1 MKISLLLFIA
11 ILLSFSSLK
20 ADNPKIHFY
29 LQDKMN
35 QAADNQLLPVYIIF
49 NQHLS
54 LQDFDFI
61 PYNTP
66 KKERRRIVI
75 EKLQNFSSNV
85 QRETRLY
92 LDMKVSQRTIEKY
105 DVIWMNNTLSLSASP
120 EMINEMVNSF
130 SNIAMICYDQF
141 TPYELLIDINEK
153 LAPFKEAAYQF
164 GNPNPQIGCVLI
176 RANQVWALGN
186 KGQGVLVGNSDDG
199 FQWRHPDVVNQ
210 IWQNLGE
217 DANNNGKTI
226 NINAGMGSTY
236 DTGDLNGIDDDANG
250 FIDDL
255 VGWDFAANTYNIT
268 SGSHGT
274 STMGQVIGNGT
285 NGTTTGVAPDA
296 NMMVMRASGESSQWL
311 IFQYAVTNGA
321 DVVTSSLSWKWYF
334 NPKPNYSQMRLITDM
349 SLAAGVLHTN
359 STSNDGGSLG
369 SAPIPLNIST
379 AGNIPAPW
387 RHPDQLK
394 VGNLSGVIGV
404 GNVQAS
410 TDLIN
415 SSSPYGPATWGNW
428 SLWGTYNHIIAPQHM
443 DYPYS
448 RVDPVE
454 IPDSMGLLKPDV
466 SAPGA
471 GTTSINTSGG
481 YSSFSGTSSATP
493 HTAGACALILSINPE
508 LLPGEVDQ
516 ILELTSVEKGAP
528 GKDPRYGAGR
538 IDVMSATTSPKF
550 TLTGINGGSNMV
562 INTSIVANDTA
573 RELAGIKISTN
584 VNPKIGS
591 LKLLKFG
598 MTTNAT
604 ASHITSFDLYFD
616 ADSNGV
622 VSNGD
627 IKIASVPYTSG
638 PITFDD
644 LKFKFIDRNR
654 TLLLAARTTASAGG
668 QTINLGIT
676 DTNQVQAY
684 YSTKPFSTNFP
695 FGTVTGISNNINEE
709 LVYNLSQNYPNPFNP
724 VTMINYSLARDGH
737 VSIKVFDIIGKEV
750 ATIVNGQKTKGN
762 YRVEF
767 DTRDHKNLS
776 SGIYYYRIQAGEF
789 SDVRKMILLK

>member
-1 MKISLLLFIA
+1 MKILYIFLTFLLIP
-11 ILLSFSSLK
+11 FSISK
-20 ADNPKIHFY
+20 AENPKIHYY
-29 LQDKMN
+29 LQNKIN
-35 QAADNQLLPVYIIF
+35 ESTDNDLIPVYIVF
-49 NQHLS
+49 NRHLS
-54 LQDFDFI
+54 LNDFDYI

-66 KKERRRIVI
+66 KKDRRRMVI
-75 EKLQNFSSNV
+75 EKLQDFSSQV
-85 QRETRLY
+85 QREARLY
-92 LDMKVSQRTIEKY
+92 LDMKVSQRAIEKY
-105 DVIWMNNTLSLSASP
+105 DVIWMNNTIALSASP
-120 EMINEMVNSF
+120 SMIYEMANSF
-130 SNIAMICYDQF
+130 SDIAMISYDPF
-141 TPYELLIDINEK
+141 IPYEMLIDINTK
-153 LAPFKEAAYQF
+153 LAPFKEAQF
-164 GNPNPQIGCVLI
+164 ENSVPQIGCVLI
-176 RANQVWALGN
+176 RADQVWALGN
-186 KGQGVLVGNSDDG
+186 KGEGILVGNSDDG

-226 NINAGMGSTY
+226 NVNAGMGSTY
-236 DTGDLNGIDDDANG
+236 DPGDINGIDDDGNG

-255 VGWDFAANTYNIT
+255 VGWDWGANTYNIT

-274 STMGQVIGNGT
+274 STMGQVVGNGT
-285 NGTTTGVAPDA
+285 NGTATGVAPEA
-296 NMMVMRASGESSQWL
+296 NIMLMRASGESSQWL
-311 IFQYAVTNGA
+311 IFQYAVANGA
-321 DVVTSSLSWKWYF
+321 DIITSSLSWKWYF
-334 NPKPNYSQMRLITDM
+334 NPKPNYSQMRLLTDM

-359 STSNDGGSLG
+359 STSNDGGNLG

-394 VGNLSGVIGV
+394 AGNLSGVIGV

-410 TDLIN
+410 SDVIN

-428 SLWGTYNHIIAPQHM
+428 NLWGTYTHPVAPEHM

-448 RVDPVE
+448 RTTPVE

-471 GTTSINTSGG
+471 GTTSISTSGG

-538 IDVMSATTSPKF
+538 IDVLSATTSPKF
-550 TLTGINGGSNMV
+550 TLEGINGGSNMI
-562 INTSIVANDTA
+562 INTSLSASDTA

-584 VNPKIGS
+584 VNPMLGS
-591 LKLLKFG
+591 LKLLAFG

-604 ASHITSFDLYFD
+604 ASHIISFDLYFD
-616 ADSNGV
+616 ADSNGIV
-622 VSNGD
+622 NSGD
-627 IKIASVPYTSG
+627 VKLASVPFSNG
-638 PITFDD
+638 PVSFDD
-644 LKFKFIDRNR
+644 LKFKFLDKKR
-654 TLLLAARTTASAGG
+654 TLLLAARTTASVSGE
-668 QTINLGIT
+668 TITLGIT

-684 YSTKPFSTNFP
+684 YSTRPFNTNFP
-695 FGTVTGISNNINEE
+695 FGTITGINNNMNDA
-709 LVYNLSQNYPNPFNP
+709 LAYNLSQNYPNPFNP
-724 VTMINYSLARDGH
+724 ATVINYSIAKDGH
-737 VSIKVFDIIGKEV
+737 VSIKVFDIVGKEV
-750 ATIVNGQKTKGN
+750 ATIVNGNKKKGD

-767 DTRDHKNLS
+767 DTGDHKNLS
-776 SGIYYYRIQAGEF
+776 SGIYYYRIVSGNF
-789 SDVRKMILLK
+789 SDVKKMILLK